1 MALAVVLAGGGTG
14 GHIFPALAL
23 AEAIR
28 KAEPDASVRFVGTA
42 RGLET
47 KYVPA
52 AGYPLDLVP
61 SAQVTGRGL
70 ARGLAGM
77 VTGLRGIWIARAQLR
92 AQRADLVIGVGG
104 YASVGAVAAAVTL
117 GIPTA
122 LLEPNAKP
130 GRANRLLGRFAKRV
144 FVAFEDAI
152 PFFPPGRAVL
162 TGRPVRALPR
172 AARADDGVTRL
183 LITGASQG
191 ARSVNRAICAAL
203 PRLAEIPRLEITH
216 QTGAAGLDETRAAYQ
231 GTSLRA
237 DVAAFFDDLPE
248 RMARADLVVAR
259 SGGTVAEICVAGVAS
274 VLVPYPFAA
283 DDHQMANARE
293 LERAGACV
301 VVPDAEA
308 HALLGDAVVALLRD
322 PARRARMAEAAL
334 RRARPDAA
342 RDIWRLCAELIA
354 PERARRA
361 SDGRGTQK

>member
-14 GHIFPALAL
+14 GHIFPALAI

-28 KAEPDASVRFVGTA
+28 KAEPEANVRFVGTA

-61 SAQVTGRGL
+61 SAQVTGRGF
-70 ARGLAGM
+70 ARGISGM
-77 VTGLRGIWIARAQLR
+77 FTGLRGIWVARAQLR
-92 AQRADLVIGVGG
+92 AQHADLVIGVGG

-122 LLEPNAKP
+122 LLEPNARP
-130 GRANRLLGRFAKRV
+130 GRANRLLGRFARRV

-152 PFFPPGRAVL
+152 PFFPAGRAVL
-162 TGRPVRALPR
+162 TGRPVRALPLR
-172 AARADDGVTRL
+172 APRPEDGVTRL

-191 ARSVNRAICAAL
+191 ARSVNRAIAGAL

-216 QTGAAGLDETRAAYQ
+216 QTGAAGLDETRAAYAA
-231 GTSLRA
+231 SSVRA

-248 RMARADLVVAR
+248 RMTRADLVVAR

-301 VVPDAEA
+301 VVPDSEA
-308 HALLGDAVVALLRD
+308 GEKLGDEVVSLLRD
-322 PARRARMAEAAL
+322 PARRARMAQAAL

-342 RDIWRLCAELIA
+342 REIWRLCAELV
-354 PERARRA
+354 R
-361 SDGRGTQK
+361 GRGTQK

>member
-14 GHIFPALAL
+14 GHIFPALAI

-28 KAEPDASVRFVGTA
+28 KDQPDAAVRFVGTA

-70 ARGLAGM
+70 LRGLGGM
-77 VTGLRGIWIARAQLR
+77 LTALRGIGVARAQLR
-92 AQRADLVIGVGG
+92 AHGADLVIGVGG
-104 YASVGAVAAAVTL
+104 YASVGGVAAALTL
-117 GIPTA
+117 GIPTV
-122 LLEPNAKP
+122 LLEPNALP
-130 GRANRLLGRFAKRV
+130 GRANRLLGRFARRV

-152 PFFPPGRAVL
+152 PFFPAGRAVL

-172 AARADDGVTRL
+172 AAARGEDGVTRL
-183 LITGASQG
+183 VITGGSQG
-191 ARSVNRAICAAL
+191 ARSISRAICGTL

-216 QTGAAGLDETRAAYQ
+216 QTGAASLDETRAAYEAAHVR
-231 GTSLRA
+231 G

-293 LERAGACV
+293 LERAGACLV
-301 VVPDAEA
+301 VADAEA
-308 HALLGDAVVALLRD
+308 GEKLGDAVVELLRD
-322 PARRARMAEAAL
+322 PARRARMGEAAL

-342 RDIWRLCAELIA
+342 GDIWRLCAELLRETK
-354 PERARRA
+354 P
-361 SDGRGTQK
+361 

>member
-1 MALAVVLAGGGTG
+1 MALAIVLAGGGTG

-28 KAEPDASVRFVGTA
+28 KAEPDAQVRFVGTA

-52 AGYPLDLVP
+52 AGYPLELVP

-70 ARGLAGM
+70 
-77 VTGLRGIWIARAQLR
+77 LRGIGGMFTALRGIGVARAQLR
-92 AQRADLVIGVGG
+92 ARHADLVLGVGG

-122 LLEPNAKP
+122 LLEPNARP
-130 GRANRLLGRFAKRV
+130 GRANILLGRFAKRV

-152 PFFPPGRAVL
+152 PYFPRGRAVL

-172 AARADDGVTRL
+172 AAPRADDGVTRL
-183 LITGASQG
+183 LVTGASQG
-191 ARSVNRAICAAL
+191 ARSVNRAIAAAL
-203 PRLAEIPRLEITH
+203 PRLAEIPGLAITH
-216 QTGAAGLDETRAAYQ
+216 QTGAATFEETRAAYAAA
-231 GTSLRA
+231 GASVRA
-237 DVAAFFDDLPE
+237 EVAAFFDDLPE
-248 RMARADLVVAR
+248 RIARADLVVAR
-259 SGGTVAEICVAGVAS
+259 AGGTVAEICHAGVAS

-293 LERAGACV
+293 LERAGACA

-308 HALLGDAVVALLRD
+308 GARLGEVVIALLRD
-322 PARRARMAEAAL
+322 PARRARMAQAAL
-334 RRARPDAA
+334 ARARPDAA
-342 RDIWRLCAELIA
+342 RDIWSQCAALLRE
-354 PERARRA
+354 
-361 SDGRGTQK
+361 RGTPK

>member
-1 MALAVVLAGGGTG
+1 MALAIVLAGGGTG

-28 KAEPDASVRFVGTA
+28 KAEPDAQVRFVGTA

-70 ARGLAGM
+70 WRGLTGM
-77 VTGLRGIWIARAQLR
+77 ATALRGVRVARAQLR
-92 AQRADLVIGVGG
+92 ARRADLVIGVGG
-104 YASVGAVAAAVTL
+104 YVSVGAVAAAITL

-122 LLEPNAKP
+122 LLEPNARP
-130 GRANRLLGRFAKRV
+130 GRANILLGRFARRT

-152 PFFPPGRAVL
+152 PYFPRGRAVL

-172 AARADDGVTRL
+172 AAVRADDGTTRL
-183 LITGASQG
+183 VVTGGSQG
-191 ARSVNRAICAAL
+191 ARSINRAIAAAL
-203 PRLAEIPRLEITH
+203 QPLADIPGLAIAH
-216 QTGAAGLDETRAAYQ
+216 QTGARDLEETRAAYA
-231 GTSLRA
+231 SARVRA
-237 DVAAFFDDLPE
+237 EVEPFFDDMPE
-248 RMARADLVVAR
+248 RIAHADLVVAR

-293 LERAGACV
+293 LERAGACA
-301 VVPDAEA
+301 VVPDDQAQ
-308 HALLGDAVVALLRD
+308 LRLGSLVVELLRD
-322 PARRARMAEAAL
+322 PARRARMAEGAL

-342 RDIWRLCAELIA
+342 RDIWRQCAELLG
-354 PERARRA
+354 ERGKAR
-361 SDGRGTQK
+361 

>member
-28 KAEPDASVRFVGTA
+28 KAEPDSNVRFVGTA

-47 KYVPA
+47 RYVPA

-61 SAQVTGRGL
+61 SAQVTGRGI

-77 VTGLRGIWIARAQLR
+77 LTGIRGIAVARAQLR
-92 AQRADLVIGVGG
+92 AQGADLVIGVGG
-104 YASVGAVAAAVTL
+104 YASVGAVAAALTL
-117 GIPTA
+117 GIPTV
-122 LLEPNAKP
+122 LLEPNARP
-130 GRANRLLGRFAKRV
+130 GRANRLLGRFARRV

-152 PFFPPGRAVL
+152 PFFPAGRAVL

-172 AARADDGVTRL
+172 AGLRAQDGVTRL

-191 ARSVNRAICAAL
+191 ARSVNRAIAAAL
-203 PRLAEIPRLEITH
+203 PRLAEIPGLEITH

-231 GTSLRA
+231 GAAVRA

-301 VVPDAEA
+301 VVPDADAGEK
-308 HALLGDAVVALLRD
+308 LGAEVSALLRD

-342 RDIWRLCAELIA
+342 RDIWRLCTELV
-354 PERARRA
+354 
-361 SDGRGTQK
+361 RGTQK

>member
-1 MALAVVLAGGGTG
+1 MALAIVLAGGGTG

-28 KAEPDASVRFVGTA
+28 KAEPDAIVRFVGTA

-70 ARGLAGM
+70 LRGIAGM
-77 VTGLRGIWIARAQLR
+77 LTGLRGIAAARAQLR
-92 AQRADLVIGVGG
+92 AQHADLVIGVGG

-122 LLEPNAKP
+122 LLEPNARP
-130 GRANRLLGRFAKRV
+130 GRANRLLGRFARRI

-152 PFFPPGRAVL
+152 PYFPAGRAVL

-172 AARADDGVTRL
+172 AAARGEDGVTRL

-191 ARSVNRAICAAL
+191 ARSINRAIAAAL

-216 QTGAAGLDETRAAYQ
+216 QTGAAGLDETRASYAAANV
-231 GTSLRA
+231 RA

-308 HALLGDAVVALLRD
+308 HALLGDAVVSLLRD

-342 RDIWRLCAELIA
+342 RDIWRLCRELLA
-354 PERARRA
+354 ARGA
-361 SDGRGTQK
+361 AK

>member
-1 MALAVVLAGGGTG
+1 MALAIVLAGGGTG

-23 AEAIR
+23 ADAIR
-28 KAEPDASVRFVGTA
+28 KADPGATVRFVGTA

-61 SAQVTGRGL
+61 SAQVTGRGVL
-70 ARGLAGM
+70 RGMAG
-77 VTGLRGIWIARAQLR
+77 VLTGLRGIRVARAQLR
-92 AQRADLVIGVGG
+92 AERADLVIGVGG

-122 LLEPNAKP
+122 LLEPNARP
-130 GRANRLLGRFAKRV
+130 GRANRLLGRFARRV

-152 PFFPPGRAVL
+152 AFFPAGRAVL

-172 AARADDGVTRL
+172 AAPRGEDGVTRL

-191 ARSVNRAICAAL
+191 ARSINRAICAAL
-203 PRLAEIPRLEITH
+203 PRLAELPRLEITH
-216 QTGAAGLDETRAAYQ
+216 QTGAAGLDETRAAYAAARV
-231 GTSLRA
+231 RA

-293 LERAGACV
+293 LERAGAC
-301 VVPDAEA
+301 
-308 HALLGDAVVALLRD
+308 AVVADADAGAALGDEVVSLLCD

-342 RDIWRLCAELIA
+342 RDIWRLCEELL
-354 PERARRA
+354 AR
-361 SDGRGTQK
+361 GPQK

>member
-1 MALAVVLAGGGTG
+1 MALAIVLAGGGTG

-28 KAEPDASVRFVGTA
+28 KAEPDAQVRFVGTA

-70 ARGLAGM
+70 WRGLTGM
-77 VTGLRGIWIARAQLR
+77 VTALRGVGVARAQLR
-92 AQRADLVIGVGG
+92 ARRADLVIGVGG
-104 YASVGAVAAAVTL
+104 YASVGAVAAAITL

-122 LLEPNAKP
+122 LLEPNALP
-130 GRANRLLGRFAKRV
+130 GRANRVLGRFARRV

-152 PFFPPGRAVL
+152 PYFPRGRAVL

-172 AARADDGVTRL
+172 AAARADDGATRL
-183 LITGASQG
+183 VVTGGSQG
-191 ARSVNRAICAAL
+191 ARSINRAIAAAL
-203 PRLAEIPRLEITH
+203 PRLAQISGLAIAH
-216 QTGAAGLDETRAAYQ
+216 QTGPADLEETRAAYA
-231 GTSLRA
+231 SAHLRSE
-237 DVAAFFDDLPE
+237 VEPFFEDMPE
-248 RMARADLVVAR
+248 RIAHADLVVAR

-293 LERAGACV
+293 LERAGACA
-301 VVPDAEA
+301 VVPDAQA
-308 HALLGDAVVALLRD
+308 QLRLGSLVVELLRD

-334 RRARPDAA
+334 RRGRPNAA
-342 RDIWRLCAELIA
+342 RDIWLQCQELLR
-354 PERARRA
+354 ERGAAR
-361 SDGRGTQK
+361 

>member
-23 AEAIR
+23 ADAIR
-28 KAEPDASVRFVGTA
+28 KTEPNADVRFVGTA

-52 AGYPLDLVP
+52 AGYPLELVP
-61 SAQVTGRGL
+61 SAQVTGRGVV
-70 ARGLAGM
+70 RGLLGM
-77 VTGLRGIWIARAQLR
+77 FTGLRGIWIARGQL
-92 AQRADLVIGVGG
+92 QKQHADLVIGVGG

-122 LLEPNAKP
+122 LLEPNARP
-130 GRANRLLGRFAKRV
+130 GRANRLLGRFAART

-152 PFFPPGRAVL
+152 PFFPAGRAVL

-172 AARADDGVTRL
+172 AAKPNDGVTRL

-203 PRLAEIPRLEITH
+203 PRLAGIAGLEITH
-216 QTGAAGLDETRAAYQ
+216 QTGAAGLEETRAAYQ
-231 GTSLRA
+231 AAGVRA

-259 SGGTVAEICVAGVAS
+259 AGGTVAEICVAGVAS

-293 LERAGACV
+293 LERHGTCV

-308 HALLGDAVVALLRD
+308 GEQLGDAVVSLLSD
-322 PARRARMAEAAL
+322 PARRARMAAAAL
-334 RRARPDAA
+334 SRARPDAA
-342 RDIWRLCAELIA
+342 RDIWLACRELL
-354 PERARRA
+354 RARGVTR
-361 SDGRGTQK
+361 

>member
-1 MALAVVLAGGGTG
+1 MALAILLAGGGTG

-23 AEAIR
+23 ADAIR
-28 KAEPDASVRFVGTA
+28 KAEPDADVRFVGTA

-52 AGYPLDLVP
+52 AGYPLELVP

-70 ARGLAGM
+70 WRGLTGM
-77 VTGLRGIWIARAQLR
+77 ATGLRGIWVARGQLQAHR
-92 AQRADLVIGVGG
+92 PDLVIGVGG

-122 LLEPNAKP
+122 LLEPNARP
-130 GRANRLLGRFAKRV
+130 GRANRLLGRFASRV

-152 PFFPPGRAVL
+152 PFFPAGRALL
-162 TGRPVRALPR
+162 TGRPVRAPSCDRVGTLPPLRR
-172 AARADDGVTRL
+172 ADGVTKL
-183 LITGASQG
+183 LVTGASQG

-203 PRLAEIPRLEITH
+203 PRLARIAGLEITH

-231 GTSLRA
+231 AAGVRA

-259 SGGTVAEICVAGVAS
+259 AGGTVAEICVAGVAS

-293 LERAGACV
+293 LERHGACV

-308 HALLGDAVVALLRD
+308 AELLGDEVVSLLGD
-322 PARRARMAEAAL
+322 PARRARMAAAA
-334 RRARPDAA
+334 RSRARPDAA
-342 RDIWRLCAELIA
+342 RDIWLACKELL
-354 PERARRA
+354 RGGAR
-361 SDGRGTQK
+361 

>member
-14 GHIFPALAL
+14 GHIFPALAI
-23 AEAIR
+23 AEEIR
-28 KAEPDASVRFVGTA
+28 KAEPDAAVRFVGTA

-61 SAQVTGRGL
+61 SAQVTGRGVI
-70 ARGLAGM
+70 RGVTGM
-77 VTGLRGIWIARAQLR
+77 LEGLRGIWVARGQLR
-92 AQRADLVIGVGG
+92 SHHADLVIGVGG

-117 GIPTA
+117 GIPIA
-122 LLEPNAKP
+122 LLEPNARP
-130 GRANRLLGRFAKRV
+130 GRANRLLGRFARRI

-152 PFFPPGRAVL
+152 PYFPAGRAVL

-172 AARADDGVTRL
+172 AGVRAQDGVTRL

-191 ARSVNRAICAAL
+191 ARSVNRAIAAAL
-203 PRLAEIPRLEITH
+203 PRLGAIAGLEITH
-216 QTGAAGLDETRAAYQ
+216 QTGASGLDETRAAYQ
-231 GTSLRA
+231 AAAVRA

-293 LERAGACV
+293 LARAGACL

-308 HALLGDAVVALLRD
+308 GEKLGDAVVSLLRD
-322 PARRARMAEAAL
+322 PARRARMAAAAL
-334 RRARPDAA
+334 SRARPDAA
-342 RDIWRLCAELIA
+342 RDIWTHCKELL
-354 PERARRA
+354 
-361 SDGRGTQK
+361 

>member
-1 MALAVVLAGGGTG
+1 MALAILLAGGGTG

-23 AEAIR
+23 ADAIR
-28 KAEPDASVRFVGTA
+28 KAEPDADVRFVGTA

-52 AGYPLDLVP
+52 AGYPLELVP

-70 ARGLAGM
+70 LRGLGGM
-77 VTGLRGIWIARAQLR
+77 VTGLRGIWVARGQLR
-92 AQRADLVIGVGG
+92 RHRPALVIGVGG

-122 LLEPNAKP
+122 LLEPNARP
-130 GRANRLLGRFAKRV
+130 GRANRLLGRFARRV

-152 PFFPPGRAVL
+152 PFFPAGRAVL

-172 AARADDGVTRL
+172 AAPRGQDGVTRL
-183 LITGASQG
+183 LVTGASQG

-203 PRLAEIPRLEITH
+203 PRLARVPGLEITH
-216 QTGAAGLDETRAAYQ
+216 QTGAAGLEETRAAYQ
-231 GTSLRA
+231 AAGVRA

-248 RMARADLVVAR
+248 RMVRADLVVAR
-259 SGGTVAEICVAGVAS
+259 AGGTVAEICVAGVAS

-283 DDHQMANARE
+283 DDHQLANARE
-293 LERAGACV
+293 LERAGACL

-308 HALLGDAVVALLRD
+308 TERLGDAVVALLED
-322 PARRARMAEAAL
+322 PARRTRMAAAAL
-334 RRARPDAA
+334 ARARPDAA
-342 RDIWRLCAELIA
+342 RDIWLACQELL
-354 PERARRA
+354 RGG
-361 SDGRGTQK
+361 GR

>member
-1 MALAVVLAGGGTG
+1 MALAIVLAGGGTG

-28 KAEPDASVRFVGTA
+28 KAEPDAAVRFVGTA
-42 RGLET
+42 KGLET

-61 SAQVTGRGL
+61 SAQVTGRGVI
-70 ARGLAGM
+70 RGVMGM
-77 VTGLRGIWIARAQLR
+77 ATALRGIGVARGQLR
-92 AQRADLVIGVGG
+92 SHHADLVIGVGG

-122 LLEPNAKP
+122 LLEPNARP
-130 GRANRLLGRFAKRV
+130 GRANILLGRFAKRV

-152 PFFPPGRAVL
+152 PFFPAGRAVL

-172 AARADDGVTRL
+172 VARANDGVTRL

-191 ARSVNRAICAAL
+191 ARSVNRAIAAAL
-203 PRLAEIPRLEITH
+203 PRLAEIPGLEITH
-216 QTGAAGLDETRAAYQ
+216 QTGAAGLDETRAAYE
-231 GTSLRA
+231 GARVRA
-237 DVAAFFDDLPE
+237 NVAAFFDDLPE

-293 LERAGACV
+293 LERAGACL

-308 HALLGDAVVALLRD
+308 GERLGDAVVSLLRD
-322 PARRARMAEAAL
+322 PARRERMAAAAL
-334 RRARPDAA
+334 SRARPDAA
-342 RDIWRLCAELIA
+342 ADIWRLCRELL
-354 PERARRA
+354 
-361 SDGRGTQK
+361 